1 MEDFGGLL
9 QEEFGLLSRRLR
21 GMAMVSRGIVPNLMI
36 SQRLVDRVVK
46 ATEHFIEDET
56 GETMVGLVVDTDEPE
71 KMPTLYVLDA
81 IAPDDSVI
89 RRSTMFEQ
97 GDEMQGDIFL
107 WLMDNWNTYLEL
119 GKDMSGKPIK
129 EEWKTELKHLGD
141 WHKQPGFMIQPS
153 GGDLMTAL
161 RIMDDEEQGFEY
173 LLVPIVTLGH
183 PSVTD
188 EEGAQVN
195 YFTVPQADGTSLRMD
210 WWYIHRDV
218 RVFQPITPKIIPVNE
233 LPDLTPYP
241 WHILRRD
248 LLDEEVGQLQ
258 DDGKFLIGST
268 SILMEIDGDLPLE
281 ICFIVGQAGSGD
293 VYLVITDW
301 NYPKA
306 KPRIY
311 IAPFTGVDTS
321 MYIYDIFTALYA
333 NAKPAPE
340 VDYQW
345 DEDSSYIVDYLAVI
359 EQHLG
364 KRPKNSQMPW
374 EREGASQPSV
384 SIAVEVEGE
393 EDGQELEDEVEDAK
407 PAVNAQTKSSKRAAK
422 KAKSRKAS
430 TSKKED
436 S

>member
-1 MEDFGGLL
+1 MDDFGSLL

-21 GMAMVSRGIVPNLMI
+21 GIAMVSRGIVPNLVI
-36 SQRLVDRVVK
+36 SQRLVDRVVR
-46 ATEHFIEDET
+46 AAQHHLEDET
-56 GETMVGLVVDTDEPE
+56 GETMVGLVIDTDESE

-107 WLMDNWNTYLEL
+107 WLMDNWNTYQEL

-129 EEWKTELKHLGD
+129 EEWKVELKHLGD

-183 PSVTD
+183 ASVTD

-195 YFTVPQADGTSLRMD
+195 YFTVPQNDGTSLRMD

-218 RVFQPITPKIIPVNE
+218 RVFQPITPKIVPVDE

-293 VYLVITDW
+293 VFLVITDW
-301 NYPKA
+301 NYPKVQ
-306 KPRIY
+306 PRVY
-311 IAPFTGVDTS
+311 IAPFKGVDTS
-321 MYIYDIFTALYA
+321 MYIYDIFQNLFA
-333 NAKPAPE
+333 NAKLAPE
-340 VDYQW
+340 VDYKW
-345 DEDSSYIVDYLAVI
+345 EEDSSYIVDYLAVI

-364 KRPKNSQMPW
+364 KRPKNSPMPW
-374 EREGASQPSV
+374 ERDGAAAEAV
-384 SIAVEVEGE
+384 SIAVEVE
-393 EDGQELEDEVEDAK
+393 EDEEEEVKPVAK
-407 PAVNAQTKSSKRAAK
+407 AQPKTAK
-422 KAKSRKAS
+422 KA
-430 TSKKED
+430 SKKARSSKAANKKEEPK
-436 S
+436 

>member
-1 MEDFGGLL
+1 MDDFGSLL

-21 GMAMVSRGIVPNLMI
+21 GMAMVSRGIVPNLII

-46 ATEHFIEDET
+46 AAQHFLEDET

-129 EEWKTELKHLGD
+129 EEWKVELKHLGD

-183 PSVTD
+183 HSVTD

-195 YFTVPQADGTSLRMD
+195 YFTVPQSDGTSLRMD

-218 RVFQPITPKIIPVNE
+218 RVFQPITPKIVPTSE

-301 NYPKA
+301 NYPKV
-306 KPRIY
+306 KPRVY
-311 IAPFTGVDTS
+311 IAPFTNVDTS
-321 MYIYDIFTALYA
+321 MYIYDIFQTLFA
-333 NAKPAPE
+333 NSKPAPE

-345 DEDSSYIVDYLAVI
+345 EEDSSYIVDYLAVI
-359 EQHLG
+359 DKHLG
-364 KRPKNSQMPW
+364 KRPKDASMPW
-374 EREGASQPSV
+374 ERDGGSQPV
-384 SIAVEVEGE
+384 SIAVEVEDE
-393 EDGQELEDEVEDAK
+393 EEAEAETPKA
-407 PAVNAQTKSSKRAAK
+407 AAQTPPKATSKKGSK
-422 KAKSRKAS
+422 KAKSRKS
-430 TSKKED
+430 SSKKED